1 MAAIPAQ
8 HISSLSLKRRNQLAS
23 SAPSYQGLGNILIS
37 SESTPIAK
45 SLGTARRSR
54 QTSQPVPSDLTAPT
68 KDASKLS
75 LICASPLFP
84 KSPDMAAPSSK
95 ATRKTGST
103 SKQTRKLKEKLPN
116 SDLSGRISSP
126 PNPQD
131 ETAQHTATQIQRPRS
146 RASASKTKLR
156 LRSRSMSSSHH
167 GEHEDEKPSTT
178 PASMSASRPRT
189 VTLNDEPTLLMFH
202 SGRETRKLFENASLF
217 GSLPKVPRR
226 PKGGKSSAK
235 KGAKTLNKS
244 RARACSSDDADYTFA
259 RDSSFETKF
268 YSRSSTPTP
277 RHDDFATSQ
286 GYPGPLQSEANDL
299 SVSAPSGTLIS
310 ALSSVSALHTSHRH
324 HGRAKS
330 AAIVLD
336 DHGKGPEAPQRF
348 VKDDW
353 DMPSVGISQDLTW
366 QQLEKKLTKSIR
378 LEIPDFGSSIL
389 KQSEKET
396 HSPTPKPTPSP
407 CAIDPK
413 LIELGNNKKSHRS
426 ALRRTPSANGA
437 LVGSAICSSF
447 LINGKTPS
455 TPDHQSA
462 HSFSAPPS
470 PSPDRVDVRTHGKVL
485 ASDLGLPMDMA
496 HTRCSTSSDD
506 VSLTWQQAI
515 MRSPPKSHNS
525 FPLHSSSADAQLEL
539 LEELKPYKKNAQLIT
554 VATLKTSAKNVSKKP
569 EAHTLCK
576 SVAGSQRDDRHRR
589 RNSTSSTGYLSSQIP
604 ITAGK
609 RSLNLKKCGFGED
622 AGAIKPCPLSNASE
636 DKSTVLGKLSSS
648 ALPLGS
654 SQSGNLVQVD
664 QLANLKTINK
674 DVPSSVCFI
683 NQLKSISHSSVS
695 SAPLTGRYKEN
706 RLVTP
711 NKARSTS
718 ELLQILTPT
727 SASQSGPKGKGPMYA
742 GPHFHNSPSPAA
754 LPAPKFSFGS

>member
-1 MAAIPAQ
+1 MPRLQSSHYHSQASSKAIRAPNMAAIPAQ

-54 QTSQPVPSDLTAPT
+54 QT
-68 KDASKLS
+68 
-75 LICASPLFP
+75 
-84 KSPDMAAPSSK
+84 
-95 ATRKTGST
+95 T

-131 ETAQHTATQIQRPRS
+131 ETAQHTCYANST
-146 RASASKTKLR
+146 
-156 LRSRSMSSSHH
+156 SRSMSSSHH
-167 GEHEDEKPSTT
+167 GEHDDEKPSTT
-178 PASMSASRPRT
+178 PASM
-189 VTLNDEPTLLMFH
+189 
-202 SGRETRKLFENASLF
+202 
-217 GSLPKVPRR
+217 
-226 PKGGKSSAK
+226 
-235 KGAKTLNKS
+235 
-244 RARACSSDDADYTFA
+244 ACSSDDADYTFA

-286 GYPGPLQSEANDL
+286 GYPGPLH
-299 SVSAPSGTLIS
+299 

-324 HGRAKS
+324 HGL
-330 AAIVLD
+330 LD

-389 KQSEKET
+389 KQ
-396 HSPTPKPTPSP
+396 
-407 CAIDPK
+407 
-413 LIELGNNKKSHRS
+413 
-426 ALRRTPSANGA
+426 RTPSANGA

-470 PSPDRVDVRTHGKVL
+470 PSPDRVL